1 MTTIEPVLSAE
12 VCRVTVVGPK
22 GQADLAVPVSL
33 TVSALL
39 PALLARVEEATGP
52 GGVPWV
58 LQRLGEDPLDP
69 DATPDSIGLRDGEVL
84 HLRPAEAPLPAL
96 QFDDLADGVA
106 HVLAGRADRWQ
117 PQHTRRLAVSVAA
130 LTLGA
135 LLWALLG
142 FGPGAAAAGTAGGLA
157 VLLAAAAVAGDRL
170 HAGQGPV
177 VLAGTA
183 ALLFAA
189 AAGLTFRAAP
199 QAGHTILGSAVAFGG
214 YAPGEPGV
222 LVAAGAVAALA
233 AALLGLRPLPV
244 VIPATALVVALAA
257 GIGALLVR
265 SADLPPGQATAVV
278 AVALFVLGHFGPRL
292 TLRMARLRVPQLPH
306 NAEELQQDIDPEPLE
321 RVERRVTAAHGYLNT
336 LSLASAL
343 VYAAGLWCMVRETGW
358 IGWVL
363 PLAFC
368 GAVLLRSRGL
378 TSTLQR
384 VPMVLAGALGL
395 ALLLVVRGAS
405 GHHTARGV
413 VVVVLLVAAVALLVA
428 AWRLPSSRLLPVW
441 AHSGDLLETLS
452 AVALLPLLLQ
462 AVHAYAW
469 FRSLA
474 S

>member
-1 MTTIEPVLSAE
+1 MTIEPVLSAE
-12 VCRVTVVGPK
+12 VCRITVVGPRA
-22 GQADLAVPVSL
+22 QADLAVPVSL

-39 PALLARVEEATGP
+39 PALLARVEEPTRSGTA
-52 GGVPWV
+52 PWV

-69 DATPDSIGLRDGEVL
+69 EATPDSLGLRDGEVL
-84 HLRPAEAPLPAL
+84 HLRPAGAPLPSL
-96 QFDDLADGVA
+96 HFDDLADGVA
-106 HVLAGRADRWQ
+106 HVLEGRTDRWQ
-117 PQHTRRLAVSVAA
+117 PQHTRRLAVTVAG
-130 LTLGA
+130 LTLAA

-142 FGPGAAAAGTAGGLA
+142 LGPGAAAAATAGGIA
-157 VLLAAAAVAGDRL
+157 VLLATAAVAGDRL
-170 HAGQGPV
+170 RSGAWTVVPAGS
-177 VLAGTA
+177 A

-189 AAGLTFRAAP
+189 TAGLTFRAAP
-199 QAGHTILGSAVAFGG
+199 RPGHGGYGGLGH
-214 YAPGEPGV
+214 YAPGVPGV
-222 LVAAGAVAALA
+222 LVTAGTVAVLA
-233 AALLGLRPLPV
+233 AVLLALRPLPL

-265 SADLPPGQATAVV
+265 AADLPAGQAAAVV

-292 TLRMARLRVPQLPH
+292 ALRLARLRVPQLPH
-306 NAEELQQDIDPEPLE
+306 NAEELQQDIDPEPQE
-321 RVERRVTAAHGYLNT
+321 RVEVRVTAAHSYLNT

-343 VYAAGLWCMVRETGW
+343 VYAAALWCMVREAGW

-384 VPMVLAGALGL
+384 VPTVLAAALGL
-395 ALLLVVRGAS
+395 ALLLVERGAAHS
-405 GHHTARGV
+405 HTGRAAV
-413 VVVVLLVAAVALLVA
+413 VAVLTVAAVALLVA
-428 AWRLPSSRLLPVW
+428 AWRLPGSRLLPVW
-441 AHSGDLLETLS
+441 AHSGDLAETLS
-452 AVALLPLLLQ
+452 AIALLPLLLQ